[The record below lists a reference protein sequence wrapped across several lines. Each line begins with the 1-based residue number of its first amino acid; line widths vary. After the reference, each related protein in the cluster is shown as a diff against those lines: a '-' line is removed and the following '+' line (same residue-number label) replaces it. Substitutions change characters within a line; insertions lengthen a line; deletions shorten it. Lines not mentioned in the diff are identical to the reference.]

1 MLPVG
6 ILFCI
11 VTAKAQVKVLA
22 DVAVDSAAHNEAPAV
37 VAGVFHVD
45 HFMIIFMTLRLG
57 TTWYR
62 KYTVGLNFA
71 VEVSVDADNRCPCL
85 ATTVFLDMQFGFS
98 LRLFFSSPC
107 FKFFLVFPPL
117 FQHLHSV
124 ATV

>member
-1 MLPVG
+1 M
-6 ILFCI
+6 
-11 VTAKAQVKVLA
+11 
-22 DVAVDSAAHNEAPAV
+22 

-62 KYTVGLNFA
+62 KYTVRLNFA

-98 LRLFFSSPC
+98 LRLFFPPLASS
-107 FKFFLVFPPL
+107 FFLVFPPL
-117 FQHLHSV
+117 FKGHL
-124 ATV
+124 